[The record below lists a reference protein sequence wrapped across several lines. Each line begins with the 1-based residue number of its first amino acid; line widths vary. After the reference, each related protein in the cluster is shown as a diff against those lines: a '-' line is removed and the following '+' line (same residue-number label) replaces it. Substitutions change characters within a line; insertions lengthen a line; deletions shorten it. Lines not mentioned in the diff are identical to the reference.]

1 MHAPARDPCET
12 SKMSYGAEV
21 WARLTVL
28 PLFGL
33 VLPCRCNFMEP
44 RQDGGVPVPSA
55 ANAKQESSVGRV
67 SSAPPRTPPAKMT
80 TFPEEVVVKAIG
92 VGQPAFLSC
101 WARAQRTDP
110 VLISTKV
117 HLHLEIDASGRV
129 ASVRSDSDSPKLA
142 SCLAVVARQLP
153 FPAPGTPAV
162 VDMPLIFR

>member
-1 MHAPARDPCET
+1 MLF
-12 SKMSYGAEV
+12 GAEV
-21 WARLTVL
+21 WAQLTVL

-33 VLPCRCNFMEP
+33 VLPCRCNLMEQP
-44 RQDGGVPVPSA
+44 RDGGGPAPSA
-55 ANAKQESSVGRV
+55 ANAKQEPPVRRV
-67 SSAPPRTPPAKMT
+67 SSAPPRTPPAKMIT
-80 TFPEEVVVKAIG
+80 LPEEVVVKAIG

-117 HLHLEIDASGRV
+117 HLHLEIDADGKV

-153 FPAPGTPAV
+153 FPAPGKPAV

>member
-1 MHAPARDPCET
+1 MLSAESQLTFGGSALRSTAFLERRLRVHMVKRDRLVFDT
-12 SKMSYGAEV
+12 SFA
-21 WARLTVL
+21 
-28 PLFGL
+28 
-33 VLPCRCNFMEP
+33 
-44 RQDGGVPVPSA
+44 
-55 ANAKQESSVGRV
+55 
-67 SSAPPRTPPAKMT
+67 PPAKTT
-80 TFPEEVVVKAIG
+80 TFPDEVVVKAIG
-92 VGQPAFLSC
+92 VGQPAFLRC